1 MVEGESISL
10 AGGKSL
16 NVGGNVLLRAEA
28 RVEADEL
35 DDDAVGL
42 NASVVIDGTVRSGG
56 SVLLESVVG
65 ANIALESTGVVASL
79 EIEAVTSA
87 ISQVGSGA
95 LINARALEV
104 VAITD
109 NRLSAQGEGGFGLV
123 NITSLQTTSAVIAG
137 GARLVIDAE
146 DDSEG
151 IDVLI
156 EAVDTSRYA
165 AILDTAGSLVSAF
178 TGGFDLGISQVEI
191 VRNTQASLGDGGREV
206 SLAAPAGGNA
216 PTVQVSAAAIDAE
229 PDESEDEPG
238 AGIDGSVESNL
249 VGVQTIDLVDNVF
262 AIVAGA
268 DIDASALGIY
278 ALSGSTASSRA
289 KVAKITATGVTE
301 VRLSDARVS
310 APGAVAMVARD
321 ESVYASESAGF

>member
-1 MVEGESISL
+1 MRQAL
-10 AGGKSL
+10 
-16 NVGGNVLLRAEA
+16 LLRFFHIAEQ
-28 RVEADEL
+28 R
-35 DDDAVGL
+35 
-42 NASVVIDGTVRSGG
+42 
-56 SVLLESVVG
+56 
-65 ANIALESTGVVASL
+65 TGR
-79 EIEAVTSA
+79 T
-87 ISQVGSGA
+87 
-95 LINARALEV
+95 
-104 VAITD
+104 
-109 NRLSAQGEGGFGLV
+109 
-123 NITSLQTTSAVIAG
+123 G

-216 PTVQVSAAAIDAE
+216 PTVQVSAAAVDAE
-229 PDESEDEPG
+229 PDESEEEPG

-249 VGVQTIDLVDNVF
+249 VGVQTIDLVDNVL

-289 KVAKITATGVTE
+289 KVAKINATGVTE

-321 ESVYASESAGF
+321 ESVYASESAGFSAELPLVFDRFDANEDGQLEAAEIAAFAAARKAQEATKR